1 MIERLVHA
9 LRILAEPAGVQLARV
24 PDFAARSG
32 ELALDFADAL
42 RLVTDCPQLY
52 LTTLQR
58 ESLEQLDAFL
68 EQRSDGAR
76 SSFWSE
82 DAVRT
87 SAEWAEVRRLAAAAL
102 VELGDT
108 RSR

>member
-9 LRILAEPAGVQLARV
+9 LQALAAPADVQLARV

-52 LTTLQR
+52 LTVPQR
-58 ESLEQLDAFL
+58 DSLERLDAYL
-68 EQRSDGAR
+68 ERFADSAGADFR
-76 SSFWSE
+76 TES
-82 DAVRT
+82 AVRAST
-87 SAEWAEVRRLAAAAL
+87 EWVEVRRLAAGAL
-102 VELGDT
+102 AELDT
-108 RSR
+108 TRAS